1 MKRQIILK
9 TLREVGL
16 HYFKELDQKEL
27 KSWIQLNFKCS
38 PYLAKT
44 CSEILIKEIQ
54 QSEKIQN
61 NKKGKKTSVNSTRP
75 TTERSPIR

>member
-44 CSEILIKEIQ
+44 CAEILIKEIPYNED
-54 QSEKIQN
+54 SKKDAKISAN
-61 NKKGKKTSVNSTRP
+61 TTRP